1 VKHLEGKRIF
11 VTGAGGALGRAS
23 SLMFAREGASV
34 AVVDVNADA
43 AETTRQLIEYEGGHA
58 VAIAVD
64 VRVENEVREAV
75 ESAVAQLG
83 GIDSLFNNAG
93 VMPHQDK
100 SFLDGDLYLWHDI
113 SAINLDGTM
122 LCSKYVVPHII
133 AGGGGAVLNMSSF
146 LAVMGCTF
154 PQDGYTASKGAI
166 ASFTRSMAVQL
177 GSRGVRVNGMAPGPV
192 LTEHV
197 EQFFPDPEARRVR
210 LDRVP
215 LGRFGSPDDVAGLA
229 TFLLSDAASW
239 VTGQVIVIDGGISS
253 NYI

>member
-23 SLMFAREGASV
+23 SLMFAREGAAV
-34 AVVDVNADA
+34 AVIDIDPDA
-43 AETTRQLIEYEGGHA
+43 AEKTRQLVEDDGGHA
-58 VAIAVD
+58 VAIAID

-100 SFLDGDLYLWHDI
+100 SFLDGDLHLWHDI

-146 LAVMGCTF
+146 LAIMGCTF
-154 PQDGYTASKGAI
+154 PQDGYAASKGAI